1 MDTARI
7 RLAGDK
13 LVACMMSGSDSGWDE
28 AIDEW
33 MSIWNPSG
41 TAAEHALQRLVLQ
54 AEHLG
59 LYEKERLDKMAPTQ
73 QEIDLASA
81 FIKQL
86 NDLTV
91 NHHESLTIDDVL
103 SALSMSGAKIVGK
116 DHVAPMVLG

>member
-1 MDTARI
+1 MDISRI
-7 RLAGDK
+7 RAAGDR

-28 AIDEW
+28 AMDEW
-33 MSIWNPSG
+33 LSIWNPSG

-59 LYEKERLDKMAPTQ
+59 LYENERLANMTPTQ
-73 QEIDLASA
+73 QEIDLASD

-91 NHHESLTIDDVL
+91 NHHSSLTVDDVL
-103 SALSMSGAKIVGK
+103 AALSMSGAKIVDK
-116 DHVAPMVLG
+116 SHATPMVLG